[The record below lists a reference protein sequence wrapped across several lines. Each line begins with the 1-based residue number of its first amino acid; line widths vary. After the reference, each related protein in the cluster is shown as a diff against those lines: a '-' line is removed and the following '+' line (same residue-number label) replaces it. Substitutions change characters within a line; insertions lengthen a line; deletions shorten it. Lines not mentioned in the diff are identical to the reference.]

1 MKLHRSLCCVAVAAM
16 ALVATK
22 SSAVERWADPK
33 LPVREGLA
41 LWLDASRENAARE
54 GRRPLVANGGPLDQ
68 WHDASGLKRDLRQ
81 PVSAARPRLIRESGG
96 AVVRF
101 DGNDDF
107 LSAANLESSFTNI
120 TLFIRAT
127 PRTNAGGFRAF
138 LAFNRSGENDYTS
151 GMTVDF
157 SFGATPQ
164 FESLNVEGRGFTGA
178 QDLLSAVVPFGVTHT
193 LTITSDAANVRV
205 WLDSLPQGMRPRSGG
220 ALALDEFTLGARH
233 YSNSAEPPFTQGFF
247 NGDIAEVLLYRRVLS
262 EAERAEVERYLGS
275 KHTALELDGRRL
287 VPLIAVSNPPPVQ
300 MFVPGFIVREL
311 PVKLSNINCVKYR
324 PDGRLVALGYD
335 GRVWLLAD
343 TDGDGLEDRAT
354 PFWSQP
360 ALRAPIGLALTP
372 PGYARGQGAFIAS
385 KGKVSLIVDTNTDD
399 VADEE
404 IIIAQGW
411 KELPHGVDALGVAVS
426 SDGSIY
432 FGLGTANFTDAYLI
446 DRATGQARYDLKDER
461 GAILKVS
468 PDFMRREILCTGVR
482 FPVALAF
489 NEAGDLFCTDQE
501 GATWLPNGNPLD
513 ELLHLEAG
521 RHYGFPPR
529 HPKHLPGVI
538 DEPSVFDY
546 RPQHQSTCGLN
557 FNLLPG
563 RPVSPAAPTSGFGP
577 AWWRGDAL
585 VAGYSRGKL
594 WRTKLAKTAA
604 GYVAQ
609 NQLVASLNMLAV
621 DACVSPR
628 GSLLV
633 AVHSG
638 QPDWG
643 SGPNGEGKLHQISF
657 ADTNVPQP
665 VLVWAAS
672 PTETHVE
679 FDRPLDASRLKALSR
694 QITIAQGRHVAA
706 GDRFEVLRPGYQV
719 VQNQL
724 AEPRYEI
731 EVFSTVL
738 EGDGRTLVLRSA
750 PRRRSEHYAIT
761 LPLSSFTSLSPLP
774 SGSQSLPAGSLPAP
788 LPQHPVLDL
797 AHDLTGVEASWRDSD
812 GVEQWTGWL
821 PHLDLAVA
829 RVFTSPSAAQARL
842 WALLAGSGRLVLRT
856 QLDLWQV
863 LRSATQPGSKLDFD
877 YPPEQV
883 TVVFKSSSPIALNAS
898 AATVE
903 SVSERETRLVVQAPH
918 ENRWTP
924 LELTLA
930 SGSGSETVLE
940 ASWFTVE
947 DPRPRALPLRRLL
960 LPWVVP
966 DTATV
971 TNNTERA
978 IPEITGGNWRRGKR
992 LFFEDKL
999 ACSQCHVIRGE
1010 GRGIGPDL
1018 SNLIHRDY
1026 ASVMK
1031 DIAQPSAAIN
1041 PDHVAYNIE
1050 LKNGD
1055 FLSGVPVGG
1064 NAAELWLAVVGGKT
1078 NAVSRSEVATMSP
1091 SALSLMPEGLLQG
1104 LAEQQVKD
1112 LCAFLL
1118 MPPPLEPAPLEA
1130 TGAPPPRPRA
1140 ELQSVLNA
1148 ASTMASENLPQLR
1161 ILLATGPKDH
1171 GPGEHDYPLWQK
1183 RWSKLLALADEVTVD
1198 TAFGWPTSGQFAAAN
1213 VIVFYSNN
1221 PGWSA
1226 ARATELDAFLNRGGG
1241 LVYVHYAID
1250 GHDAGAPLTERIG
1263 LAWSGGRSRF
1273 RHGPLELDFA
1283 DTAHPITRG
1292 FRKLALH
1299 DESYWNL
1306 TGDPGRIHL
1315 LANGAEEGA
1324 AQPLLWVREAGKGRV
1339 FVSVPGHYNWT
1350 FDDPLFRLLLLRGI
1364 CWTAH
1369 QPADRLSDLITI
1381 GARLGE

>member
-1 MKLHRSLCCVAVAAM
+1 MKHHRNLPCAVVAAI
-16 ALVATK
+16 ALVAIE
-22 SSAVERWADPK
+22 SSAIERWADPK
-33 LPVREGLA
+33 LPVREGLE
-41 LWLDASRENAARE
+41 LWFDASRENAARE

-68 WHDASGLKRDLRQ
+68 WHDASGLKRHVRQ
-81 PVSAARPRLIRESGG
+81 PVSPARPRLIRESGG

-120 TLFIRAT
+120 TLFIRAA

-138 LAFNRSGENDYTS
+138 LAFNRAGENDYTS

-157 SFGATPQ
+157 SFAATPQ

-178 QDLLSAVVPFGVTHT
+178 QDLFPGAFPFGLMHT
-193 LTITSDAANVRV
+193 LTIMSDAVSVRL
-205 WLDSLPQGMRPRSGG
+205 WLDGLPQGRRPRSAG
-220 ALALDEFTLGARH
+220 APMPDEFTLGARH
-233 YSNSAEPPFTQGFF
+233 YSNTAEPPFTQGFF
-247 NGDIAEVLLYRRVLS
+247 NGDIAEVLLYSRVLS
-262 EAERAEVERYLGS
+262 EGERTEVERYLGS

-300 MFVPGFIVREL
+300 MFLPGFIVREL

-385 KGKVSLIVDTNTDD
+385 KGKVSLIVDTNADD

-404 IIIAQGW
+404 IVIAQGW

-426 SDGSIY
+426 ADGSIY

-468 PDFMRREILCTGVR
+468 PDFTRREIICTGVR

-513 ELLHLEAG
+513 ELLHIEAG

-529 HPKHLPGVI
+529 HPKHLRGVT

-557 FNLLPG
+557 FNVLPG
-563 RPVSPAAPTSGFGP
+563 RTINAAAPTLGFGP
-577 AWWRGDAL
+577 AWWQGDAL

-609 NQLVASLNMLAV
+609 NQLIASLNMLTV
-621 DACVSPR
+621 DACVSLR
-628 GSLLV
+628 GNLLV
-633 AVHSG
+633 AAHSG

-643 SGPNGEGKLHQISF
+643 SGPNGEGKLYQISF
-657 ADTNVPQP
+657 ADTNTPQP
-665 VLVWAAS
+665 VLVWATS

-679 FDRPLDASRLKALSR
+679 FDRPLDASRLKALTR
-694 QITIAQGRHVAA
+694 QITITHGRHVAA

-724 AEPRYEI
+724 AEPRYEL
-731 EVFSTVL
+731 EVLSTVL
-738 EGDGRTLVLRSA
+738 EGDGRTLVLRTA
-750 PRRRSEHYAIT
+750 PRRLAEHYAIA
-761 LPLSSFTSLSPLP
+761 LP
-774 SGSQSLPAGSLPAP
+774 SQSFVGLSGSNAIPAGKTAP
-788 LPQHPVLDL
+788 LPQHPAIDL
-797 AHDLTGVEASWRDSD
+797 THDLTGVETLWRDAA
-812 GVEQWTGWL
+812 GVEQWAGWL

-829 RVFTSPSAAQARL
+829 RAFTSPSAVHARL
-842 WALLAGSGRLVLRT
+842 WPLLAQSGRLVLRT
-856 QLDLWQV
+856 QLDLWQM

-883 TVVFKSSSPIALNAS
+883 TVVFKSSSPMTLTAS
-898 AATVE
+898 GATVE
-903 SVSERETRLVVQAPH
+903 RVSERETRLVVQASQ
-918 ENRWTP
+918 ENAWTP
-924 LELTLA
+924 LELTLTRS
-930 SGSGSETVLE
+930 SGPQAGLE
-940 ASWFTVE
+940 VSWFTAE
-947 DPRPRALPLRRLL
+947 DARPRTLPLRRLL
-960 LPWVVP
+960 LPWAAP
-966 DTATV
+966 ETTAV
-971 TNNTERA
+971 TNNIERA
-978 IPEITGGNWRRGKR
+978 IPEIAGGNWRRGKR
-992 LFFEDKL
+992 LFFSDKL
-999 ACSQCHVIRGE
+999 ACSQCHLVRGE
-1010 GRGIGPDL
+1010 GHAIGPDL

-1026 ASVMK
+1026 ASVLK
-1031 DIAQPSAAIN
+1031 DIAQPSAAVN

-1055 FLSGVPVGG
+1055 FLSGVPMGG

-1078 NAVSRSEVATMSP
+1078 NAVLRKEIVAMSP
-1091 SALSLMPEGLLQG
+1091 STLSLMPEGLLQG
-1104 LAEQQVKD
+1104 LSEGQGKD
-1112 LCAFLL
+1112 LFAFLL
-1118 MPPPLEPAPLEA
+1118 MPSPLEPAPLEA
-1130 TGAPPPRPRA
+1130 SGAPPPRPRA
-1140 ELQSVLNA
+1140 ELQAVLGG
-1148 ASTMASENLPQLR
+1148 ASAGVTESLPPLR
-1161 ILLATGPKDH
+1161 ILLAAGPKDH

-1198 TAFGWPTSGQFAAAN
+1198 TAFNWPTSEQFGKAN

-1226 ARATELDAFLNRGGG
+1226 DRAAELDGFLNRGGG

-1250 GHDAGAPLTERIG
+1250 GLRAVTPLAERIG

-1292 FRKLALH
+1292 FPKLALH

-1315 LANGAEEGA
+1315 LASGAEEGA

>member
-1 MKLHRSLCCVAVAAM
+1 MAVL
-16 ALVATK
+16 ALVATE
-22 SSAVERWADPK
+22 SSAVERWADLK
-33 LPVREGLA
+33 LPVRDGLE
-41 LWLDASRENAARE
+41 LWFDASRENAARE
-54 GRRPLVANGGPLDQ
+54 NRRPLVANGGSLDQ
-68 WHDASGLKRDLRQ
+68 WHDASGLKRDVRQ
-81 PVSAARPRLIRESGG
+81 PVSSARPRLVRESGG

-101 DGNDDF
+101 DGQDDF
-107 LSAANLESSFTNI
+107 LSAANLASGFTNI
-120 TLFIRAT
+120 TLFVRAT

-138 LAFNRSGENDYTS
+138 LAFNRAGENDYTS

-178 QDLLSAVVPFGVTHT
+178 QDLLSGAFPFGVTHT
-193 LTITSDAANVRV
+193 LTIMSDAASVRV
-205 WLDSLPQGMRPRSGG
+205 WLDSLPQGVRQRLTG

-233 YSNSAEPPFTQGFF
+233 YSNTAEPPFTQGFF
-247 NGDIAEVLLYRRVLS
+247 NGDIAEVLLYSRVLS
-262 EAERAEVERYLGS
+262 EGERTEVERYLGA

-287 VPLIAVSNPPPVQ
+287 APLIAVSNPPPVQ
-300 MFVPGFIVREL
+300 MFLPGFVAREL

-324 PDGRLVALGYD
+324 PDGRPVALGYD
-335 GRVWLLAD
+335 GRVWLLRD
-343 TDGDGLEDRAT
+343 TDGDGLEDQAA

-360 ALRAPIGLALTP
+360 TLRAPIGLALAP

-385 KGKVSLIVDTNTDD
+385 KGKMSLIVDTNADD

-404 IIIAQGW
+404 VIVAQGW

-426 SDGSIY
+426 ADGSVY

-468 PDFMRREILCTGVR
+468 SDFMRREIICTGVR

-513 ELLHLEAG
+513 ELLHIEVG

-529 HPKHLPGVI
+529 HPKHLPAVI

-557 FNLLPG
+557 FNVPPWRTAG
-563 RPVSPAAPTSGFGP
+563 AAAPESGFGP

-594 WRTKLAKTAA
+594 WRTKLVKTAA

-609 NQLVASLNMLAV
+609 NQLFASLNLLTV

-628 GSLLV
+628 GNLLV

-638 QPDWG
+638 EPDWG
-643 SGPNGEGKLHQISF
+643 SGPNGEGKLYQVSF
-657 ADTNVPQP
+657 ADTNMPQL
-665 VLVWAAS
+665 VLVWPAS

-679 FDRPLDASRLKALSR
+679 FDRPLDASRLTALAR
-694 QITIAQGRHVAA
+694 QITITHGRHVAA

-724 AEPRYEI
+724 AEPRYEL
-731 EVFSTVL
+731 EVLSTVL
-738 EGDGRTLVLRSA
+738 EGDGRTLVLRTSE
-750 PRRRSEHYAIT
+750 RRRAEHYAIT
-761 LPLSSFTSLSPLP
+761 LPRQNFTSLSRVP
-774 SGSQSLPAGSLPAP
+774 SGSNTPPAGKTAL
-788 LPQHPVLDL
+788 LPQHPAIDL
-797 AHDLTGVEASWRDSD
+797 AHDLTGVEAIWRDAA
-812 GVEQWTGWL
+812 GVERWTGWL
-821 PHLDLAVA
+821 PHLDLSVA
-829 RVFTSPSAAQARL
+829 RAFTFPSAAHARL
-842 WALLAGSGRLVLRT
+842 WPWLAESGRLVLHT
-856 QLDLWQV
+856 QLDLWQM

-883 TVVFKSSSPIALNAS
+883 TVVFKSSSPIVLTAP

-903 SVSERETRLVVQAPH
+903 RVSERETRLLVQTPH
-918 ENRWTP
+918 ENQWTP
-924 LELTLA
+924 LELTLTRS
-930 SGSGSETVLE
+930 SGPE
-940 ASWFTVE
+940 AALDVSWFTAE

-960 LPWVVP
+960 LPWTVP
-966 DTATV
+966 DAGAA
-971 TNNTERA
+971 TNNSERA
-978 IPEITGGNWRRGKR
+978 IPEIAGSNWRHGKQ
-992 LFFEDKL
+992 LFFGDKL
-999 ACSQCHVIRGE
+999 ACSQCHVVRGE
-1010 GRGIGPDL
+1010 GHAIGPDL

-1055 FLSGVPVGG
+1055 FLSGVPMGG
-1064 NAAELWLAVVGGKT
+1064 NAEELWVAVVGGKT
-1078 NAVSRSEVATMSP
+1078 NAVSRREIATMSP
-1091 SALSLMPEGLLQG
+1091 STLSLMPEGLLQG
-1104 LAEQQVKD
+1104 LSEAQVKD
-1112 LCAFLL
+1112 LLAFLL

-1130 TGAPPPRPRA
+1130 GGAPPPRPRA
-1140 ELQSVLNA
+1140 ELQAVLSA
-1148 ASTMASENLPQLR
+1148 APLVVTENLPPLR
-1161 ILLATGPKDH
+1161 VLLAAGPKDH

-1198 TAFGWPTSGQFAAAN
+1198 TAFGWPTAEQFARVN

-1226 ARATELDAFLNRGGG
+1226 ARAAELDDFLNRGGG

-1250 GHDAGAPLTERIG
+1250 GLGAVAPLAERIG

-1273 RHGPLELDFA
+1273 RHGPLELDFT

-1315 LANGAEEGA
+1315 LASGAEEGA

-1364 CWTAH
+1364 CWTAQ
-1369 QPADRLSDLITI
+1369 QPEDRLSDLAAI
-1381 GARLGE
+1381 GARMGE